1 VSRAILVGG
10 VILSGLIAVLFAA
23 DLAVGVPFA
32 RVSPVMDTGAIVS
45 GSILAYLFWS
55 IASKTR

>member
-1 VSRAILVGG
+1 

>member
-32 RVSPVMDTGAIVS
+32 RVSPVMDAGAVLS
-45 GSILAYLFWS
+45 GGVLAYLFWS
-55 IASKTR
+55 LASKAR